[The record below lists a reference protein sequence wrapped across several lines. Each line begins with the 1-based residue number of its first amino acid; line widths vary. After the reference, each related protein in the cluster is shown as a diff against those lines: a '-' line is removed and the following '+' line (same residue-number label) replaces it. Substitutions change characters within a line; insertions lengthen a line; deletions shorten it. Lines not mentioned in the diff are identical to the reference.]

1 MSDTKRTRMNV
12 GTIEFIALAI
22 ILMIMIGV
30 GLMIMVDN
38 ADAADGRLQE
48 TMPAVCTD
56 AAGRSMGDVMAMVED
71 GVPHTFSF
79 ERNGVPVIIKSPAAE
94 YDGGASIAKE
104 YASFIAF
111 HMYDCKLAE
120 GATE

>member
-1 MSDTKRTRMNV
+1 MNDLKRKPVDERT
-12 GTIEFIALAI
+12 GAI
-22 ILMIMIGV
+22 IAISFIMIIMLGVGVMIMA
-30 GLMIMVDN
+30 DN
-38 ADAADGRLQE
+38 LEAADGRLQE

-56 AAGRSMGDVMAMVED
+56 AAGKSMGDVTAMVED

-79 ERNGVPVIIKSPAAE
+79 ERNGVPVVIKSPAAE

-111 HMYDCKLAE
+111 HMYDCRLAE
-120 GATE
+120 GTAG